1 MKKIILFFLLCSI
14 AFVGTFPLDGKVAA
28 RMNSDHPS
36 IIIQQD
42 NKRVTGIITNTQG
55 EPIAGVGIYVK
66 GSDIGTI
73 SDEKGAF
80 SIVVPTTASL
90 SFSSLGYTEQT
101 ISIENRN
108 IINVTL
114 KYDALFIDES
124 VVVGY
129 GTMKKRDLT
138 GAISQIKGDDINFY
152 PLGSASDALQ
162 GRVAGVT
169 ITSTSGSPGHE
180 GTVRIRGIGTINN
193 NNPLY
198 VIDGLPQSNASWLNP
213 NDIATVEVLKDASAQ
228 AIYGARAAN
237 GVILITTK
245 RSDTSEDFK
254 SSVDFDMSIGIQNP
268 IKMYDMLDAGGFI
281 RYKNTAYQNAG
292 TPLLDDFSTQEKIN
306 EILDFLEKNGG
317 RRGTDWQ
324 NLIRDKNA
332 LVQNYNLSLSGGA
345 KRLHYRASFGYVG
358 QDGTIK
364 ESKFQRITGRLNL
377 DSQVFSWLNFSAN
390 VNIIHSRTISVT
402 ENSPYS
408 GTEFSALTADPI
420 TPPCRDHLV
429 DIPSFLESKLMY
441 GYEPTNPFSKFTGL
455 LYSNKPNPLA
465 QINRFKQGKAP
476 RLSIKSDIIG
486 EIIILPYLKFRSSLG
501 LDLGRSDTFNFTPKY
516 YLNATDQSTVSRVS
530 NSASKSD
537 YWIWDNY
544 FTFDK
549 TFNSTHKVT
558 VVVGMS
564 AEETKSESF
573 SASKEGLTNNDE
585 SQRILSAATQNATT
599 SGTKSS
605 SALNSYFGRLFY
617 SYANKYMITAN
628 LRYDGSSMFASG
640 NRWGFFP
647 SVSGG
652 WVFSDE
658 NFIKNAIG
666 TWLSEGKLRGGWGE
680 IGNQNISAGAYLTTY
695 ANSSYY
701 RYGNPFSNWLS
712 GNRNRV
718 GNPDI
723 KWETTRQADIGI
735 DLAFFN
741 DALRFSFDWYKKKT
755 SGMLLQVPMPATLGF
770 PNTPWSNAG
779 SVQNKGFE
787 ITIEYRGQI
796 GKDYVYNIGGNISHY
811 KNKVIS
817 LGGGTPIANKT
828 HLGVQTHTRTEEKK
842 PIGYYYGYKWDGV
855 FQTEEEIENYRGGQD
870 NAIIMP
876 AAQPG
881 DLKFLDLNDDGKITD
896 ADRTMIG
903 NPHPDFTFGL
913 NLGGKYKSFDFSM
926 LLQGSVGN
934 DVLNMLK
941 YDIYSGQG
949 WYNAPKD
956 IFDKYWTGPGSTNKN
971 FAISAN
977 VRDNLQQSEWFVED
991 GTYIRLKTLTVGY
1004 TLPPRFTQKM
1014 SIKNLRVYLSTQ
1026 NLFTITGYSGL
1037 DPEMGNSNP
1046 QLMGIDMGWYPSAR
1060 VFLFGLSLNL

>member
-1 MKKIILFFLLCSI
+1 
-14 AFVGTFPLDGKVAA
+14 
-28 RMNSDHPS
+28 
-36 IIIQQD
+36 
-42 NKRVTGIITNTQG
+42 
-55 EPIAGVGIYVK
+55 
-66 GSDIGTI
+66 
-73 SDEKGAF
+73 
-80 SIVVPTTASL
+80 
-90 SFSSLGYTEQT
+90 
-101 ISIENRN
+101 
-108 IINVTL
+108 
-114 KYDALFIDES
+114 
-124 VVVGY
+124 
-129 GTMKKRDLT
+129 
-138 GAISQIKGDDINFY
+138 
-152 PLGSASDALQ
+152 
-162 GRVAGVT
+162 
-169 ITSTSGSPGHE
+169 
-180 GTVRIRGIGTINN
+180 
-193 NNPLY
+193 
-198 VIDGLPQSNASWLNP
+198 
-213 NDIATVEVLKDASAQ
+213 
-228 AIYGARAAN
+228 
-237 GVILITTK
+237 
-245 RSDTSEDFK
+245 
-254 SSVDFDMSIGIQNP
+254 
-268 IKMYDMLDAGGFI
+268 
-281 RYKNTAYQNAG
+281 
-292 TPLLDDFSTQEKIN
+292 
-306 EILDFLEKNGG
+306 
-317 RRGTDWQ
+317 
-324 NLIRDKNA
+324 
-332 LVQNYNLSLSGGA
+332 
-345 KRLHYRASFGYVG
+345 
-358 QDGTIK
+358 
-364 ESKFQRITGRLNL
+364 
-377 DSQVFSWLNFSAN
+377 
-390 VNIIHSRTISVT
+390 
-402 ENSPYS
+402 
-408 GTEFSALTADPI
+408 
-420 TPPCRDHLV
+420 
-429 DIPSFLESKLMY
+429 MY

-640 NRWGFFP
+640 NRWGVFP

-796 GKDYVYNIGGNISHY
+796 GKYYVYNIGGNISHY

-855 FQTEEEIENYRGGQD
+855 FQTEDEIESYRGGQD

-1026 NLFTITGYSGL
+1026 NLFTITRYSGL